1 MRGRSGSHRCWVDA
15 PLVRIDMSAERH
27 PLTRRDGL
35 PCWHFQQGPID
46 LVIVAEGNAAAV
58 ADAFAAAWQRFEAV
72 LPELVAELPALRRAV
87 AGPCPVQGVI
97 ARRMWHACAPFQ
109 AGFITPMA
117 AVAGAVAQEL
127 IACFERSGICRA
139 WVNNGGD
146 IALHL
151 APGTSARVG
160 LFADLARFDPRAPD
174 LRTDANF
181 VIHAAMPVR
190 GIATSG
196 WRGRSFS
203 LGIADSVTVLALTA
217 AQADA
222 AATVIANAVNV
233 VDVRIERCA
242 ANALKDD
249 SDLGDIEVTVGVP
262 VLDGAQVD
270 GALQAGRLRALEL
283 QRLGLIHSAALV
295 CQGRIV
301 GVGASAFI
309 DAPHPCPLPLAGE
322 GGIRASLAPAVAPR
336 ATRLLLPLAGEGGI
350 LASLAPAVGAR
361 AGRLP
366 LPLAGEGW
374 GEGAAAVLVPSF
386 A

>member
-1 MRGRSGSHRCWVDA
+1 
-15 PLVRIDMSAERH
+15 MSAERH
-27 PLTRRDGL
+27 LLTRRDDL
-35 PCWHFQQGPID
+35 PCWHFQHGPID
-46 LVIVAEGNAAAV
+46 LVIVADGEAPAA
-58 ADAFAAAWQRFEAV
+58 ADAFEAAWRRFESV
-72 LPELVAELPALRRAV
+72 LCELVGELPALRRAV
-87 AGPCPVQGVI
+87 ALACPVQGAV
-97 ARRMWHACAPFQ
+97 ARRMWQACAPFQ

-127 IACFERSGICRA
+127 IACFERGGIYRA

-160 LFADLARFDPRAPD
+160 LFADLARFDPAAAS
-174 LRTDANF
+174 LRTDADF
-181 VIHAAMPVR
+181 IVHAALPVR

-233 VDVRIERCA
+233 VDARIERCA
-242 ANALKDD
+242 ANALVDD
-249 SDLGDIEVTVGVP
+249 SDLGDIEVTVDVP

-270 GALQAGRLRALEL
+270 CALRAGRRRALEL
-283 QRLGLIHSAALV
+283 QRAGLIHSALLV
-295 CQGRIV
+295 CQGRFV
-301 GVGASAFI
+301 SLGASAFI
-309 DAPHPCPLPLAGE
+309 DDPHPNPLPPAGE
-322 GGIRASLAPAVAPR
+322 GGMRDTLAP
-336 ATRLLLPLAGEGGI
+336 LLGE
-350 LASLAPAVGAR
+350 R
-361 AGRLP
+361 AGRPP

-374 GEGAAAVLVPSF
+374 GEGAAVASASAF